1 MKTIVVTG
9 ATKGIGRAICER
21 FAKEGF
27 ALAICSR
34 SNHDLK
40 ALAKRLEALG
50 AAQVYYEQCDM
61 GQRDDVQMFSGHVID
76 CFGYI
81 DVLVNNAGVF
91 MPGKITEEEDGV
103 LERMMDVNVFSA
115 YYLTRDLFYA
125 IKASKRPHIFNM
137 CSTAS
142 ITAYENGGSYCI
154 SKFALLGLTKVLR
167 AELRNSH
174 VKVTAVM
181 PGPTYTH
188 SWQGSGLPEERFIK
202 ASEIA
207 DLVYATYA
215 LPGNAVVEELI
226 VRPQLGD
233 I

>member
-1 MKTIVVTG
+1 
-9 ATKGIGRAICER
+9 
-21 FAKEGF
+21 
-27 ALAICSR
+27 
-34 SNHDLK
+34 LK

-50 AAQVYYEQCDM
+50 AEKVYYEQCDM
-61 GQRDDVQMFSGHVID
+61 GQRDDIQMFSGHIMDFFGQID
-76 CFGYI
+76 I
-81 DVLVNNAGVF
+81 LVNNAGLFV
-91 MPGKITEEEDGV
+91 PGKITEEAEGS
-103 LERMMDVNVFSA
+103 LERMMEVNVFST
-115 YYLTRDLFYA
+115 YHLTRDLFQV

-174 VKVTAVM
+174 VKVTAVL
-181 PGPTYTH
+181 PGPTYTP
-188 SWQGSGLPEERFIK
+188 SWQGSGLPEERFIR
-202 ASEIA
+202 AAEIA
-207 DLVYATYA
+207 DLVYATYS
-215 LPGNAVVEELI
+215 LPGNAVVEELL